1 MLILYVPLITCV
13 AVVCEFVLSNFF
25 ISFLFVLFSHL
36 VLFSN
41 FVCVPSL
48 EGERRKGCLD
58 REDGED
64 LGGGVDQEK
73 HNQNILYKNI

>member
-1 MLILYVPLITCV
+1 MCV
-13 AVVCEFVLSNFF
+13 S
-25 ISFLFVLFSHL
+25 
-36 VLFSN
+36 
-41 FVCVPSL
+41 SL

-64 LGGGVDQEK
+64 LGGVVDQKK